1 MKAVENFYK
10 DFGFIIGFLVGSLV
24 IEMTFGEKVQYHFL
38 LLVLFSM
45 LILNS
50 TNFLKFV
57 DENLTLKTSEE
68 KEKKL

>member
-24 IEMTFGEKVQYHFL
+24 IEMAFGEKVQYHFL
-38 LLVLFSM
+38 ILVLFSM

-50 TNFLKFV
+50 TDFLKFV

>member
-68 KEKKL
+68 KKEK

>member
-1 MKAVENFYK
+1 MKVVENFYK

-38 LLVLFSM
+38 ILVLFSM

-50 TNFLKFV
+50 TDFLKFV